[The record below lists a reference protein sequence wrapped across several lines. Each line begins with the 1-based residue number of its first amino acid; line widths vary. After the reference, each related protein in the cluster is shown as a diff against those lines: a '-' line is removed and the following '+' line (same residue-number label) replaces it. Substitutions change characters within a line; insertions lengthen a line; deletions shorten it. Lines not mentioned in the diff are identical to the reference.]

1 MSVRIRDIV
10 AQMQV
15 VDGDSLLTPQ
25 VTARIVAAVMR
36 AMEVNHEDERARQ
49 RDTKVAGG
57 GCCNSCESGSGGM
70 A

>member
-1 MSVRIRDIV
+1 MSVRIRNIV

-25 VTARIVAAVMR
+25 VTARIVAAVMH

-57 GCCNSCESGSGGM
+57 GCCNSCESESGGM